1 MPGVV
6 SFGIGCFH
14 FAVKG
19 TLPLTFNGSE
29 YIAELHRVLESAP
42 NIDNLEIDY
51 DPWFADYSVVLT
63 EDPPR
68 ISEGTGR
75 FPSSIDL
82 RIRFHIY
89 LPRRVQRELVQWR
102 RVEDGDRERFRV
114 TILQGF
120 QMPVAFVET
129 VSEGP
134 VSSPADGVML
144 VREFIKQQVEKYSSE
159 LLLFEF
165 LGPSPF
171 HADCYLGP
179 HAASD
184 EITYDWEFNRERESA
199 SGYDTLFFH
208 FNPDVFDDLQEAKRG
223 LFNALLDEASFFYD
237 IQHTTIARE
246 RMWREIAELLAG
258 VVSLHR
264 KEGLKGIFGR
274 LFRSSRKAREVL
286 LRAVDFES
294 KVMFRDTGIREARA
308 NIYRGS
314 AQRLMADYVYRAI
327 DDLGEYPTEQAMR
340 LVDLLEAGR
349 VKSVE
354 IIVVLASVVLGTA
367 LGAFLTWCISR

>member
-1 MPGVV
+1 
-6 SFGIGCFH
+6 
-14 FAVKG
+14 
-19 TLPLTFNGSE
+19 
-29 YIAELHRVLESAP
+29 
-42 NIDNLEIDY
+42 
-51 DPWFADYSVVLT
+51 
-63 EDPPR
+63 
-68 ISEGTGR
+68 
-75 FPSSIDL
+75 
-82 RIRFHIY
+82 
-89 LPRRVQRELVQWR
+89 
-102 RVEDGDRERFRV
+102 
-114 TILQGF
+114 
-120 QMPVAFVET
+120 
-129 VSEGP
+129 
-134 VSSPADGVML
+134 
-144 VREFIKQQVEKYSSE
+144 
-159 LLLFEF
+159 
-165 LGPSPF
+165 
-171 HADCYLGP
+171 
-179 HAASD
+179 
-184 EITYDWEFNRERESA
+184 
-199 SGYDTLFFH
+199 
-208 FNPDVFDDLQEAKRG
+208 
-223 LFNALLDEASFFYD
+223 
-237 IQHTTIARE
+237 
-246 RMWREIAELLAG
+246 MWREIAELLAG